1 MIRTVALTFI
11 AVLALTGCSSAGA
24 PDSPASPT
32 SGSSATVSPTPTATA
47 TPIPAITPT
56 ASPTPSAAATETPV
70 AAAGCDT
77 VLTDEEYASLAEDG
91 LVLAP
96 DVRVLDDVMQTLM
109 DEGFGCQWA
118 GGGDVSVWY
127 AQADQDDDAWAA
139 RQQQLVAAGWTQTDA
154 PLPGVLQAPADHD
167 PNFTPVVVHRNGVTY
182 YASYDRFLG
191 SVTALLG

>member
-11 AVLALTGCSSAGA
+11 AVLALTGCSSAVA
-24 PDSPASPT
+24 PDPPASPT
-32 SGSSATVSPTPTATA
+32 SATSATASPTPTATA
-47 TPIPAITPT
+47 APASTAT
-56 ASPTPSAAATETPV
+56 ASPTPSATTSETPV
-70 AAAGCDT
+70 TAPGCDT
-77 VLTDEEYASLAEDG
+77 VLTDDEYASLAADG

-127 AQADQDDDAWAA
+127 AQADHDEATWAA
-139 RQQQLVAAGWTQTDA
+139 RRQELLDAGWTETDT
-154 PLPGVLQAPADHD
+154 PTEGVLAAPADHD
-167 PNFTPVVVHRNGVTY
+167 PNYVPVVVHRNGVTY